1 MYTGTDD
8 RFCKLVFLHCTLVRN
23 FHKAGECEPV
33 HSGIKRTYTVA
44 EFLREHRYYLVGNI
58 NACASFKSV
67 IVKRRAFGD
76 IVADIGDMNAEL
88 ITAFCPFNAYR
99 IVNILRICA
108 VYGEYGQ
115 VTQVKPFSCLLFV
128 NNGIYILLC
137 LIECFLREI
146 DRYIVLDKISLGG
159 GFCVFA

>member
-1 MYTGTDD
+1 M
-8 RFCKLVFLHCTLVRN
+8 
-23 FHKAGECEPV
+23 
-33 HSGIKRTYTVA
+33 
-44 EFLREHRYYLVGNI
+44 
-58 NACASFKSV
+58 
-67 IVKRRAFGD
+67 
-76 IVADIGDMNAEL
+76 ADIGNMNAEL

-137 LIECFLREI
+137 LSASSEKSTGILFWIR
-146 DRYIVLDKISLGG
+146 
-159 GFCVFA
+159 